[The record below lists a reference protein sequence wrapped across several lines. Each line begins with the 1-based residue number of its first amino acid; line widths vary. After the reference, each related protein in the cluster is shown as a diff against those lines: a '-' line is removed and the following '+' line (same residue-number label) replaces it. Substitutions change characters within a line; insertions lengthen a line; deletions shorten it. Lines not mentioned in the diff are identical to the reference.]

1 MFIEGQQ
8 IWVLCFS
15 RSTAQNMLSTLKLL
29 LQQKEENTQTLIFA
43 QMFILI
49 IKAHTHTLATMYKK
63 KSRITVANQT

>member
-1 MFIEGQQ
+1 
-8 IWVLCFS
+8 
-15 RSTAQNMLSTLKLL
+15 MLSTLKLL

-49 IKAHTHTLATMYKK
+49 IKALTHTLATMYKK